1 MNLDSPSMNMAAG
14 GKQEAAPFGRHLKC
28 KDLHEYLQGLPVS
41 VLDKLYGHPATCF
54 AVFR

>member
-1 MNLDSPSMNMAAG
+1 MAAG
-14 GKQEAAPFGRHLKC
+14 GKEEAAPFGRHLKC